1 MSRGRLVVGSSAL
14 VYLKEPSAAK
24 EEFVKLVPLMNLKV
38 RVDTPIE
45 VGKVLTGIRR
55 IYNATGG
62 EFEGDRLR
70 GEVLPGG
77 GEWFLQGDDGLGQP
91 DVRLLLRTED
101 GAHIYVQY
109 SGVLDFDESV
119 LAVLTKGHSTNF
131 GDNLFLTQLRFES
144 SDPGYEWLCKTIAVG
159 EGRMHP
165 DCVEYAIYEV
175 THG

>member
-1 MSRGRLVVGSSAL
+1 M
-14 VYLKEPSAAK
+14 
-24 EEFVKLVPLMNLKV
+24 KLVHLMKLIV
-38 RVDTPIE
+38 RVDAPVE
-45 VGKVLTGIRR
+45 VGSVLTGTRR

-101 GAHIYVQY
+101 DAPIYMRY
-109 SGVLDFDESV
+109 SGVLDFDQSV
-119 LAVLTKGHSTNF
+119 IATLTEGRSTDF
-131 GDNLFLTQLRFES
+131 GDNLFLTQVRFES
-144 SDPGYEWLCKTIAVG
+144 GDSRYEWLSRTIAVG

-175 THG
+175 AHG